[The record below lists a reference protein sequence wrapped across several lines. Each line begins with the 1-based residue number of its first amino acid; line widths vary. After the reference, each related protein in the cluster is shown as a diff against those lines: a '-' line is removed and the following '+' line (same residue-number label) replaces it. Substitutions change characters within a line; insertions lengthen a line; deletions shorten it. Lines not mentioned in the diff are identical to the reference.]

1 MKKIELAKKSRKL
14 FSAILAGAML
24 TTSVI
29 PESFVWA
36 ADVEEVQGFG
46 DSESMGFGSTPDPVT
61 EDGEEGFTDEIAS
74 FGSNGSD
81 TPVES
86 GLQKNCRSGSMP
98 FQLWKNLRTWQ
109 MVLRWKE
116 AP

>member
-1 MKKIELAKKSRKL
+1 MKKNELAKKSRKL

-36 ADVEEVQGFG
+36 AEAEDVQGFG

-61 EDGEEGFTDEIAS
+61 GDGEARKIR
-74 FGSNGSD
+74 
-81 TPVES
+81 
-86 GLQKNCRSGSMP
+86 K
-98 FQLWKNLRTWQ
+98 FQIFKVFQIFKMEMLW
-109 MVLRWKE
+109 
-116 AP
+116 

>member
-46 DSESMGFGSTPDPVT
+46 DSEDLDPHQ
-61 EDGEEGFTDEIAS
+61 I
-74 FGSNGSD
+74 
-81 TPVES
+81 
-86 GLQKNCRSGSMP
+86 L
-98 FQLWKNLRTWQ
+98 
-109 MVLRWKE
+109 
-116 AP
+116 

>member
-1 MKKIELAKKSRKL
+1 MKKIKFAKKSRKL

-46 DSESMGFGSTPDPVT
+46 DSESMRFGSTPDPVT
-61 EDGEEGFTDEIAS
+61 GDDEEGEEQELSDFQGAS
-74 FGSNGSD
+74 DIQNG
-81 TPVES
+81 
-86 GLQKNCRSGSMP
+86 NAM
-98 FQLWKNLRTWQ
+98 
-109 MVLRWKE
+109 M
-116 AP
+116 

>member
-1 MKKIELAKKSRKL
+1 MKKNELAKKSRKL

-36 ADVEEVQGFG
+36 AETEEVQGFG
-46 DSESMGFGSTPDPVT
+46 DSESMGFESTPDPVT
-61 EDGEEGFTDEIAS
+61 VDGEDRENQEISEFQGVADIQNGNDMVEMEEGFTDEIAS
-74 FGSNGSD
+74 FGSNDSD

-86 GLQKNCRSGSMP
+86 G
-98 FQLWKNLRTWQ
+98 F
-109 MVLRWKE
+109 
-116 AP
+116 

>member
-36 ADVEEVQGFG
+36 A
-46 DSESMGFGSTPDPVT
+46 
-61 EDGEEGFTDEIAS
+61 
-74 FGSNGSD
+74 
-81 TPVES
+81 
-86 GLQKNCRSGSMP
+86 
-98 FQLWKNLRTWQ
+98 
-109 MVLRWKE
+109 
-116 AP
+116 